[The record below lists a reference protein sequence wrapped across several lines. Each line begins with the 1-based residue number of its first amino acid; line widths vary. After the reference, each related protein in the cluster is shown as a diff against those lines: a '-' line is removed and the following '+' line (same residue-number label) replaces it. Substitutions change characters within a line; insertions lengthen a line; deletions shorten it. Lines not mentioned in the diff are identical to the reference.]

1 MSDSDRSDR
10 EEDLRSR
17 LDRVASEMRVG
28 VLPEKW
34 VFEDFT
40 TLVNEGPFAD
50 GRGPSD
56 HPIVPDRKP
65 DRFTQG
71 AWEHPVYEF
80 SSGDLIV
87 REREILFKKRV

>member
-10 EEDLRSR
+10 EADLRSR
-17 LDRVASEMRVG
+17 LDSVAREMRVK

-40 TLVNEGPFAD
+40 TLVNRGPFAD

-56 HPIVPDRKP
+56 HPIVPDREP
-65 DRFTQG
+65 DRYTSG

-80 SSGDLIV
+80 GSGCVIV
-87 REREILFKKRV
+87 REREILFKKTV